1 MIIICFFLLFCLDP
15 NPKQRVP
22 DGSGSYRI
30 WIHNT
35 AWKTD
40 LECLVDTP
48 AEHEELDSGG
58 EVVELLKELG
68 HHLGP
73 VMAASGIPG
82 SWQTTMTRS
91 ERTGWDP

>member
-1 MIIICFFLLFCLDP
+1 MIIICFFPIILP
-15 NPKQRVP
+15 GSESKTNTS
-22 DGSGSYRI
+22 GSGSYRI

-82 SWQTTMTRS
+82 SWQTTMTRG